1 MSQVLEIHN
10 FGPITD
16 AVLEPGA
23 LTVCVGPQATGK
35 SIAAQLLYFFR
46 NLERLILDEIG
57 PLGLESPEAVFEQA
71 LASLMGNHWKTY
83 FSDQTRL
90 TYISDQ
96 PVLPDYDEQT
106 QSEQTRWEITLSQS
120 GLPQLSDSL
129 RATINWIS
137 GEAGDKDLEQYEI
150 GQDIYIPAGRV
161 LYTYIA
167 PGQALISSRIMRH
180 ILEWPAY
187 VRHFYASLGEGL
199 KSWVGTET
207 GIVLSSGQRSRQ
219 KQEIMKQFLSRQ
231 SSTLLQRGELLIH
244 QGKKQ
249 AFTVQLQVP
258 GASSPLRLET
268 ISSGQMETWPFLV
281 LASTLAVEH
290 DSLFFVFEEPEVH
303 LHPQAQVTIAET
315 IAYLTNHGHHFF
327 ITTHSPYILY
337 TINVLLK
344 AHQID
349 PQGETI
355 TKLNRE
361 SFLPPQSTTAYLFQ
375 NDGLVRKISDTET
388 GIIDEEELETAAAEL
403 GDYFEGLLDLEWQ
416 AEEQ

>member
-46 NLERLILDEIG
+46 NLERLILDEVG
-57 PLGLESPEAVFEQA
+57 PLGPEFPEAAFEQA
-71 LASLMGNHWKTY
+71 LGSLLGNHWKTY
-83 FSDQTRL
+83 CSDQTRL

-96 PVLPDYDEQT
+96 AIPPNQDK
-106 QSEQTRWEITLSQS
+106 QTRWEITLSQS
-120 GLPQLSDSL
+120 GFPQLNDSL
-129 RATINWIS
+129 RASINWII
-137 GEAGDKDLEQYEI
+137 GGTEDKDLEQHES

-161 LYTYIA
+161 LYSYIP
-167 PGQALISSRIMRH
+167 PGQIISAKRVMRH
-180 ILEWPAY
+180 AMGWPAY
-187 VRHFYASLGEGL
+187 VRHFYAFLEEGL
-199 KSWVGTET
+199 KSWVDAET
-207 GIVLSSGQRSRQ
+207 QFVLFDGQRSP
-219 KQEIMKQFLSRQ
+219 QEQEMMRQFLSRQ
-231 SSTLLQRGELLIH
+231 RSALLQRGELLIH
-244 QGKKQ
+244 QGQ
-249 AFTVQLQVP
+249 VQLQVP

-315 IAYLTNHGHHFF
+315 IAYLTNHGHRFF
-327 ITTHSPYILY
+327 VTTHSPYLLY
-337 TINVLLK
+337 TFNVLLK

-349 PQGETI
+349 RQGKTI
-355 TKLNRE
+355 TKLDQE
-361 SFLPPQSTTAYLFQ
+361 SFLPPQSVMAYLFQ
-375 NDGLVRKISDTET
+375 NDGLVRKISDPDT

-416 AEEQ
+416 AEGQ